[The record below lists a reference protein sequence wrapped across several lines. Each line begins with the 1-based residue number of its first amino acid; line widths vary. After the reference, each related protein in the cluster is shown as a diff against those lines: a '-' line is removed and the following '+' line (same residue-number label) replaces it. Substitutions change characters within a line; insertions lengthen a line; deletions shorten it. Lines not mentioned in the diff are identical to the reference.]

1 MVLAARIYIASCKLK
16 MPIIGYLRRVVWP
29 ILLVLIIA
37 LPLPL
42 VMYNLNFGEKV
53 LDFFIKIS
61 ISSVIFVVAV
71 YYAGLD
77 RETRTLI
84 VNRFKRKSSS
94 L

>member
-1 MVLAARIYIASCKLK
+1 
-16 MPIIGYLRRVVWP
+16 
-29 ILLVLIIA
+29 
-37 LPLPL
+37 
-42 VMYNLNFGEKV
+42 MYNLNFGEKV